1 MSGPTTTTAQAAA
14 TGLAAPQ
21 PGFAGSIGVAR
32 RDITPP
38 VGIFFRIWGPAT
50 EDVSTGTHRPLTL
63 TALALLADGDPDP
76 FVLIATDLGW
86 WQDDEDEWHVRGAVL
101 ERLGSEGRG
110 LDPSRVLLH
119 LSHTHAGP
127 CTYRGEAGQPGGHL
141 IAPYLDAVRDNAVEA
156 AAEAAAAA
164 APAALT
170 WTTGRSTVAGNRDL
184 PEDGRYVVGYN
195 PAAPADDTVLVG
207 RVAGADGTV
216 LATLVNYAC
225 HPTTLAWQNTLVSP
239 DFPGAMREVVED
251 ATGAPCLFLQGAS
264 GDLAPREQ
272 YTGDVAVADRHGR
285 SLGHAVLAALTEMPA
300 PGTELSCLGIVES
313 GAPLAVWGPRPA
325 APPRDAR
332 AARLDVP
339 VALKPDLPGFE
350 ELEARWADIDP
361 LSRAERLRRARKL
374 RAAYG
379 EGPDVTHPLWVW
391 RLGGCAVVGQPGE
404 LYSAFQQALR
414 ARFPELAVV
423 VLNITNAPGS
433 VYLPPAE
440 LYGRD
445 IYPVWQTLL
454 AEGSM
459 ERLLDAATSELEKGE
474 TT

>member
-1 MSGPTTTTAQAAA
+1 MSGQPSSSPAAA
-14 TGLAAPQ
+14 TGLADPL

-38 VGIFFRIWGPAT
+38 VGIFFRVWGPAT

-63 TALALLADGDPDP
+63 TALAVLADGEPDP
-76 FVLIATDLGW
+76 LVLIAADLGW
-86 WQDDEDEWHVRGAVL
+86 WQDPADEWFVRGAVL
-101 ERLGSEGRG
+101 DHLG
-110 LDPSRVLLH
+110 LDPARVLLH

-127 CTYRGEAGQPGGHL
+127 CTSRGEGRQPGGHL
-141 IAPYLDAVRDNAVEA
+141 IAPYLDAVRDAAVQA
-156 AAEAAAAA
+156 AAEAVASAV
-164 APAALT
+164 PGALT
-170 WTTGRSTVAGNRDL
+170 WATGRSSVAGNRDL

-195 PAAPADDTVLVG
+195 PAVEADDTLLVG
-207 RVAGADGTV
+207 RVAAVDGTIR
-216 LATLVNYAC
+216 AILVNYAC

-239 DFPGAMREVVED
+239 DFPGEMREVVES

-285 SLGHAVLAALTEMPA
+285 SLGHSVLATLAEMPS
-300 PGTELSCLGIVES
+300 PGAELACLVIVES

-325 APPRDAR
+325 ELPRDAG
-332 AARLDVP
+332 ASRLDVP
-339 VALKPDLPGFE
+339 VALKDDLPSLE
-350 ELEARWADIDP
+350 ELEARWAEIDP

-374 RAAYG
+374 RESYG
-379 EGPDVTHPLWVW
+379 EGPEATHPLWVW
-391 RLGGCAVVGQPGE
+391 RLGSCAVVAQPGE
-404 LYSAFQQALR
+404 LYSGFQRELR
-414 ARFPELAVV
+414 LRFPELAVV

-433 VYLPPAE
+433 VYLPPAG
-440 LYGRD
+440 LYGED

-459 ERLLDAATSELEKGE
+459 ERVLEAAASRLSE
-474 TT
+474 TMVP